1 MGVTINLNAGLGQRL
16 VMPRVMFLGEDIEN
30 VIGSMHD
37 DMLTGTDDV
46 NVGNSLWGLGGA
58 DSLFGREGP
67 DMLYGGAGDDM
78 LSGGDEGDTLE
89 GGPGADE
96 LTGGLGADTASY
108 SRVRDGRQRCACMPA
123 RHGGDARG
131 RYLGDTVTVDIL

>member
-1 MGVTINLNAGLGQRL
+1 
-16 VMPRVMFLGEDIEN
+16 MPTDDVLGEDIEN

-37 DMLTGTDDV
+37 DMLTGTDNV

-58 DSLFGREGP
+58 DSLYGREGP

-108 SRVRDGRQRCACMPA
+108 ASSMMGVTVRLHASQAM
-123 RHGGDARG
+123 GGDAE
-131 RYLGDTVTVDIL
+131 GDTWATRLPWITP